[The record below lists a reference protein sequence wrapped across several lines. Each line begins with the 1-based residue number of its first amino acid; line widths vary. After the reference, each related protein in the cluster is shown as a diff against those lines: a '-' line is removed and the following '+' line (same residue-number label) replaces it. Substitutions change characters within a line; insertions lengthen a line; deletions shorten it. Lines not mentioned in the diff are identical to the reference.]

1 MPDMEKS
8 QVINTLATKRKEIE
22 AHIGSLEQD
31 LEQARRDLSAILA
44 ATKVFSAEGYKVTA
58 YMQLSKLFPRH
69 VLPKLCQTALNEA
82 TDGISTTGIA
92 AHIIAAK
99 GLDQGD
105 RHLRKAIAYK
115 VVQHM
120 RRLERERRVVRLGK
134 VSGAVVWQI
143 DLLKGICNS

>member
-1 MPDMEKS
+1 MAESLVLK
-8 QVINTLATKRKEIE
+8 NLADKRKEIE

-58 YMQLSKLFPRH
+58 YMQLTKLFPRY
-69 VLPKLCQTALNEA
+69 VLPKLCQAALNEA

-92 AHIIAAK
+92 ALIIAAK

-120 RRLERERRVVRLGK
+120 RRMERERKVMRLGK
-134 VSGAVVWQI
+134 VGGAIVW
-143 DLLKGICNS
+143 KGNHVLFCDKMKHK

>member
-1 MPDMEKS
+1 MEKP
-8 QVINTLATKRKEIE
+8 QVLNTLDTKRKEIE
-22 AHIGSLEQD
+22 SHIGSLEQD

-58 YMQLSKLFPRH
+58 YMQLTKLFPRH

-92 AHIIAAK
+92 AHIIAAT

-105 RHLRKAIAYK
+105 RHLRKSIAYK

-120 RRLERERRVVRLGK
+120 RRMERERKVVRVGK
-134 VSGAVVWQI
+134 DGGAIIWSTET
-143 DLLKGICNS
+143 KN